1 MAEDNKKSSPYF
13 LPKSDIAPDGQIK
26 NTGEWIKMEQPGAFI
41 NNLDTIKVDPQARN
55 TVFNALIA
63 GVPSPW
69 ARAKITYFALQQDD
83 NDDPR
88 ALMSCYRALRDEWR
102 GLIAT
107 LVCRADQFYLS
118 KPVTLPHLDSD
129 ELADVRADRLD
140 ILSTYGDML
149 FREASLWYTAEP
161 SVGRQ
166 REPSIQLLY
175 FIDQGQKKL
184 VGATSPFSI
193 FFTAV
198 NYDIKNANGIT
209 GISDLGKFED
219 PTKDPN
225 PNEEQKQNYRKI
237 YTFLDRLRS
246 NLSSFRNAME
256 AVAITGP
263 DTQQETEDNI
273 LHIYE
278 ALQKEINNWAAQ
290 ISRNLGE
297 KETSLRVQTE
307 PLNLT
312 DTIIPKGPLSRLFTN
327 NQKYIWDGSQFV
339 NAAGDTDAA
348 VDIDTLFTDSK
359 VLTCWR
365 PANNDWAKKYEESP
379 VYFLHTKD
387 ENGRAL
393 FLALPLSPKGVKMFG
408 KHLPTII
415 SGTNPSV
422 SITAEVKGKVVDVRL
437 NMRIDDQLSGSKRD
451 SELLLKT
458 YTMIPGSIDH
468 HIFAWPNFK
477 SVYWNEYYYYSELPT
492 NITNTV
498 RAIPEFE
505 GKEFGLPAPGSDV
518 YPADKAPTAA
528 EIAGRQG
535 IVYKVKYPV
544 GKVGSDKHCYEIISS
559 DTPLNYISLVT
570 SVEGADQISG
580 RLIVKVDVEGSHSM
594 HEITGRPQY
603 KAYVGIDFGST
614 NTCAYYRVQGTNE
627 TRPLPFSNMR
637 LALLNFDNAPGLMAE
652 PNELLFISNEEPV
665 NPNGQVKSWLHRH
678 APEYIEQARRN
689 EAIVGGIPVN
699 ETNIVVADMNE
710 TEITTNAGKLCYN
723 MKWLTGA
730 AGEDRNSFLRMLWLH
745 ISADLFRL
753 GIEPVEIRWSYPG
766 AKQKSDIN
774 DIFDNCKFNP
784 HEGQDKKVRNVS
796 FTESEAVCRF
806 AGRPGGTTPQ
816 DDRFVLGIDIGGS
829 TSDILILGKEPGSNP
844 RLYSQCSVRLA
855 AGKFFSAIKNSEKF
869 RKALVA
875 FHNSTEVQRFS
886 QVPVDGIQILAD
898 GTHKERAPYYLNNV
912 FDRLNKAESRAMY
925 KYMRNYVPF
934 VFTMPAFVTGLLCY
948 YSGEML
954 RAVILKNGINERIRE
969 IKVQYFGK
977 GGRLFEWLHDID
989 SKLSTQYLTACLVQ
1003 GMGDVFTGKNI
1014 EFRWPEEDAENKT
1027 EVAQGLVLMGE
1038 GQRYLGITN
1047 DTQEGSNN
1055 GPDLGVFGGDG
1066 MFGDDMFGSGMF
1078 GGGFGDTPAQTSADG
1093 AKDMKSDN
1101 SDIIGEKGIRYY
1113 KDGSYHSL
1121 DETDVLKFKVN
1132 DLNFSEC
1139 KNENF
1144 TKFIY
1149 LFCKYLVSAKFVE
1162 QSVAQQLFNDI
1173 KRIDIGN
1180 FLANDADNENSESHH
1195 MPIFMA
1201 EGLYYLERVLLPTVF
1216 NQ

>member
-1 MAEDNKKSSPYF
+1 MPDQNQKNSPFF

-26 NTGEWIKMEQPGAFI
+26 NAGEWVKMEQPGAFI
-41 NNLDTIKVDPQARN
+41 NNLDTIKVDPSARSS
-55 TVFNALIA
+55 VFNALIA

-69 ARAKITYFALQQDD
+69 ARAKITYFALRQSD

-118 KPVTLPHLDSD
+118 KPVKLPHLDSD
-129 ELADVRADRLD
+129 ELADVRADQLD

-149 FREASLWYTAEP
+149 FREASLWYTTEP
-161 SVGRQ
+161 TVGHH

-225 PNEEQKQNYRKI
+225 PDAEQKKSYRKI
-237 YTFLDRLRS
+237 YAFLDRLRA
-246 NLSSFRNAME
+246 NLSNYQKALE
-256 AVAITGP
+256 KVADNGSDSRYEI
-263 DTQQETEDNI
+263 EDNVRD
-273 LHIYE
+273 IYE
-278 ALQKEINNWAAQ
+278 TLQNEINLWTAQ
-290 ISRNLGE
+290 IARNLGE
-297 KETSLRVQTE
+297 REVNMRAQLD
-307 PLNLT
+307 PLNLNE
-312 DTIIPKGPLSRLFTN
+312 TIVPQGPLSRLFTN
-327 NQKYIWDGSQFV
+327 NQKYSWDGSQFV
-339 NAAGDTDAA
+339 PAGADAA
-348 VDIDTLFTDSK
+348 SAIDIDSLFTDSG

-365 PANNDWAKKYEESP
+365 PVDSWVEKYEKAP

-393 FLALPLSPKGVKMFG
+393 FLALPLSPKGVKIFG
-408 KHLPTII
+408 KHLSTII

-437 NMRIDDQLSGSKRD
+437 NMRIDDQLSGQKRD

-458 YTMIPGSIDH
+458 YTMIPGSTDH

-477 SVYWNEYYYYSELPT
+477 SSYWNEYYYYSELPT
-492 NITNTV
+492 NTTNTV

-505 GKEFGLPAPGSDV
+505 GKEFGLPAEGSGV
-518 YPADKAPTAA
+518 WPADKAPTAA
-528 EIAGRQG
+528 EVKARDG
-535 IVYKVKYPV
+535 IVYKVVYPMGRV
-544 GKVGSDKHCYEIISS
+544 GADKHCYEIISS
-559 DTPLNYISLVT
+559 DTPLNYISLVA

-580 RLIVKVDVEGSHSM
+580 RLIVKVDVEGSRSM

-614 NTCAYYRVQGTNE
+614 NTCAYYRIQGTNE
-627 TRPLPFSNMR
+627 TRPMPFSNMR
-637 LALLNFDNAPGLMAE
+637 LAILNFDNAPGLMAD

-678 APEYIEQARRN
+678 APEYIEAARRN

-699 ETNIVVADMNE
+699 ETNIVVADMND

-723 MKWLTGA
+723 MKWLTGE
-730 AGEDRNSFLRMLWLH
+730 AGEDRNSFLRMIWLH

-753 GIEPVEIRWSYPG
+753 DIEPVEIRWSYPG
-766 AKQKSDIN
+766 AKQRSDIN
-774 DIFDNCKFNP
+774 DVFDNCKFFP

-855 AGKFFSAIKNSEKF
+855 AGKFFSAIKNSERF

-875 FHNSTEVQRFS
+875 FHDSTEVPRFT
-886 QVPVDGIQILAD
+886 QVPVDGIRILAD

-912 FDRLNKAESRAMY
+912 FDRMNKAESRSMY

-934 VFTMPAFVTGLLCY
+934 VFTLPAFVTGLLCY

-954 RAVILKNGINERIRE
+954 HAVMKKNDISNRIVE
-969 IKVQYFGK
+969 IDMQYFGK

-989 SKLSTQYLTACLVQ
+989 ATVSEQYLTACLVN
-1003 GMGDVFTGKNI
+1003 GMGDVAKGKRI
-1014 EFRWPEEDAENKT
+1014 VIRWPDQDTENKT

-1047 DTQEGSNN
+1047 DSQEGGPAA
-1055 GPDLGVFGGDG
+1055 GPDLGVF
-1066 MFGDDMFGSGMF
+1066 S
-1078 GGGFGDTPAQTSADG
+1078 GGGSFNLNAFGAGAGFGQPEQPAETKDTR
-1093 AKDMKSDN
+1093 SDD

-1113 KDGSYHSL
+1113 KDGTYHTI
-1121 DETDVLKFKVN
+1121 DETDVLNVKVN
-1132 DLNFSEC
+1132 ELNFSEC
-1139 KNENF
+1139 KKENF
-1144 TKFIY
+1144 LKFIN
-1149 LFCKYLVSAKFVE
+1149 LFCTYIVTAKFVDMPT
-1162 QSVAQQLFNDI
+1162 AQQLFAGVQ
-1173 KRIDIGN
+1173 KIDIGN
-1180 FLANDADNENSESHH
+1180 FLANDADNENSESSH
-1195 MPIFMA
+1195 MPIFVA
-1201 EGLYYLERVLLPTVF
+1201 EGLYYLDRVLLPTVF